1 MLLVHYAL
9 VRTPRMRR
17 LLAQAER
24 TYRAAEPCSDG
35 DAAEDRGPRLS
46 GVVQTV
52 RASGRGL
59 RTGRSSECGDI
70 PGGWRISILCVV
82 FTCVVCCVVVK
93 KSFFCLFYFI
103 VYIVVN
109 HVAFIL
115 FGMFSNLIFRFD
127 ISIIF
132 TAIVQSG
139 FQHQYLFRA

>member
-103 VYIVVN
+103 LLCTLSSIMS
-109 HVAFIL
+109 HS
-115 FGMFSNLIFRFD
+115 FSLECSLI
-127 ISIIF
+127 
-132 TAIVQSG
+132 
-139 FQHQYLFRA
+139 